1 MAQIQVIPHA
11 LSKHLLCARPWG
23 RGRDGPAGGSATKA
37 DPQTTKDTVLEGQLG
52 ARGEVC
58 ARADGRSSA
67 ACICARHVLSWILYI
82 SELIIEPI

>member
-1 MAQIQVIPHA
+1 MAQIQLIQHA
-11 LSKHLLCARPWG
+11 LSKHPLCARPWG

-37 DPQTTKDTVLEGQLG
+37 DSNHQGHRPNRTARG
-52 ARGEVC
+52 RGEVC

-67 ACICARHVLSWILYI
+67 VRVCARPVLSWKLYI